1 MITKLMMAAVLAV
14 LALAGVA
21 SAVLPPPTP
30 AQVQAQAAKKA
41 AADAK
46 AEQDKQLLLAK
57 MDALSN
63 AWRGKA
69 GANGWT
75 LNPQTALPPPAAA
88 AGTVAAG
95 AAAALSAPA
104 TQSAPSGQP
113 AGVLTTTGANA
124 PITSEKS
131 GTAAPSADVKPAPSP
146 APAMVKTR

>member
-1 MITKLMMAAVLAV
+1 MITKLMMAAVLAT
-14 LALAGVA
+14 LAGMV

-30 AQVQAQAAKKA
+30 AQVQAQVAKKA

-46 AEQDKQLLLAK
+46 AEQDKLLLLAK

-75 LNPQTALPPPAAA
+75 LNPQTTLPAAA
-88 AGTVAAG
+88 AASGAVAG
-95 AAAALSAPA
+95 AVAALSAPA
-104 TQSAPSGQP
+104 TQTAPSGQP
-113 AGVLTTTGANA
+113 AGVMTTTGANA

-146 APAMVKTR
+146 APATVKTR